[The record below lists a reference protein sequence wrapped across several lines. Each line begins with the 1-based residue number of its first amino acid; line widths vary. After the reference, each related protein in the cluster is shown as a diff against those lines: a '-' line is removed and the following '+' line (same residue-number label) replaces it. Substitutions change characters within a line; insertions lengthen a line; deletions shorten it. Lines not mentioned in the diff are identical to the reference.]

1 MKELIRIWQDDE
13 NRIHLDTHISV
24 TDYQVIGLLEAFKH
38 IRINQFAKGSY
49 YEPHFD
55 IGKDFDVDLE
65 PEEPL

>member
-1 MKELIRIWQDDE
+1 MKQLIRIWQDDQ
-13 NRIHLDTHISV
+13 NRIHLDTDISI

-38 IRINQFAKGSY
+38 IRLQNFAKGST

-55 IGKDFDVDLE
+55 IGKDFDRDLE